1 MLIYDCAQFVEAEVV
16 RGDHSTKNTWV
27 VFFFGKNYNEENES
41 EQTSTVGKKKCT
53 CFLNLSEQK

>member
-27 VFFFGKNYNEENES
+27 VFFLVKTITKRMSRN
-41 EQTSTVGKKKCT
+41 KRAR
-53 CFLNLSEQK
+53 

>member
-41 EQTSTVGKKKCT
+41 EQTSTVGKKR
-53 CFLNLSEQK
+53 QK